1 MLVRT
6 NEHGKIVGG
15 AAIVQIAEI
24 ETTTFEPLTVRLR
37 NPHFVN
43 FVQAQLEAEIGVNA
57 LFQRR
62 SQYIYNLGS
71 SLAGRGAASLEQSGQ
86 PPGRA
91 ATGVNTGAV
100 MVTDPQTGAIR
111 AMVGSHNFEDEFA
124 GQVNNAL
131 TWQQPGSAIKPFVY
145 AAALQD
151 VEGNY
156 LTPASIVWDV
166 PTTYDMG
173 VSGPYSPV
181 NIDGKFR
188 GPVSLRAALQNSL
201 NVATIKVTKK
211 SARSASPKWRDLSDC
226 SFQKTH

>member
-37 NPHFVN
+37 HPHFVN

-57 LFQRR
+57 LFQRGLN
-62 SQYIYNLGS
+62 IYTTLDPA
-71 SLAGRGAASLEQSGQ
+71 LQDAAQQALSNQVNHLVG
-86 PPGRA
+86 A

-131 TWQQPGSAIKPFVY
+131 TWQQPGSAINPLFMPP
-145 AAALQD
+145 L
-151 VEGNY
+151 
-156 LTPASIVWDV
+156 
-166 PTTYDMG
+166 
-173 VSGPYSPV
+173 
-181 NIDGKFR
+181 F
-188 GPVSLRAALQNSL
+188 
-201 NVATIKVTKK
+201 
-211 SARSASPKWRDLSDC
+211 
-226 SFQKTH
+226 KT